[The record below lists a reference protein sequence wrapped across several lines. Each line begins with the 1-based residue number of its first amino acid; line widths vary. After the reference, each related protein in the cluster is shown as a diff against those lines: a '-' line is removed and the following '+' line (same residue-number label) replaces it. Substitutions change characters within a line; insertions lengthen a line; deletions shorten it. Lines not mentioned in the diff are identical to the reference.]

1 MYSHSWQL
9 VRQIVI
15 RLPVNQYMEGVLV
28 YIQPVVNRATRQSV
42 GCAARTTEATLSL
55 SDVQSEPWKPR

>member
-15 RLPVNQYMEGVLV
+15 RLPVNQYMEGVLA
-28 YIQPVVNRATRQSV
+28 YIQMVVNRATRQYV
-42 GCAARTTEATLSL
+42 GRAVRTMEATLSL
-55 SDVQSEPWKPR
+55 SVAQVFCF